1 MQIQPAKM
9 RSPGDYRGGEQG
21 AQASDDSDANC
32 EKEDVVHERFF
43 FKTRTIARLVP
54 ATDWRLPDLR
64 RIVRP
69 PAALGLFQPLNLA
82 RALIDPV
89 AIDYW
94 TRIAVSTAFGSVIFA
109 ENKLKISVVYFLS
122 SLRDTIQ

>member
-1 MQIQPAKM
+1 MQPINNFCGFA
-9 RSPGDYRGGEQG
+9 
-21 AQASDDSDANC
+21 
-32 EKEDVVHERFF
+32 V
-43 FKTRTIARLVP
+43 
-54 ATDWRLPDLR
+54 LPDLR

-69 PAALGLFQPLNLA
+69 PAALGPFQPLNLA

-94 TRIAVSTAFGSVIFA
+94 TRIGVTAAFGSVIFA